1 LVRKAYCSEGSQ
13 EVPGRPVGKDKL
25 LKEKRKK
32 VNSKGVVEN
41 TFIFGGWEVERTF
54 VRRFAGFALSSF
66 W

>member
-1 LVRKAYCSEGSQ
+1 M
-13 EVPGRPVGKDKL
+13 PGRPVGKDKL